1 MKVEPTRPQLS
12 RRRRLLDL
20 AVSIAMLLAIVALYV
35 LVISRG
41 QL

>member
-1 MKVEPTRPQLS
+1 MKVEPRRPQLS
-12 RRRRLLDL
+12 RRRRALDL
-20 AVSIAMLLAIVALYV
+20 AVSIAMLIAIVALYV